1 MSELRERILKGFK
14 DNIIISNL
22 KEECI
27 MKRNNRKQ
35 VLLGTMITTLIL
47 SGSFITVNA
56 STNGQ
61 LVENIKDTIKVIFIK
76 DNNEEEIKGKEYKNK
91 DGENWITFE
100 KDIDGS
106 QMQVDINKDELDK
119 QNMELETKMTT
130 DENTNEKDGSIT
142 VEIKDK

>member
-14 DNIIISNL
+14 DNITISNL

-27 MKRNNRKQ
+27 MKRNTRKQ
-35 VLLGTMITTLIL
+35 VLLGIMITTLIL

-61 LVENIKDTIKVIFIK
+61 LGENIKDTIKVIFIK

-91 DGENWITFE
+91 DGENCITFE

-106 QMQVDINKDELDK
+106 KIQLDINKDELDK

-130 DENTNEKDGSIT
+130 DENTDEKDSSIT
-142 VEIKDK
+142 LEIKDK

>member
-1 MSELRERILKGFK
+1 
-14 DNIIISNL
+14 
-22 KEECI
+22 
-27 MKRNNRKQ
+27 MKRNTRKQ

-91 DGENWITFE
+91 DGENWVTFE

-119 QNMELETKMTT
+119 QNMELETKMTI
-130 DENTNEKDGSIT
+130 DKNTNEKDSSIT